1 MSTTNTHEVVLTTE
15 DLHTL
20 LGQEF
25 ILINVGDQQYK
36 IILRDK
42 WQQKEV

>member
-1 MSTTNTHEVVLTTE
+1 MSLTNQHEVVLTTE

-25 ILINVGDQQYK
+25 IIIKVGDQEYK
-36 IILRDK
+36 IMLKDNIK
-42 WQQKEV
+42 

>member
-1 MSTTNTHEVVLTTE
+1 MNTTNVHEVVLTTE

-25 ILINVGDQQYK
+25 ILIKVGDQQYK
-36 IILRDK
+36 IILKDNIK
-42 WQQKEV
+42 HK